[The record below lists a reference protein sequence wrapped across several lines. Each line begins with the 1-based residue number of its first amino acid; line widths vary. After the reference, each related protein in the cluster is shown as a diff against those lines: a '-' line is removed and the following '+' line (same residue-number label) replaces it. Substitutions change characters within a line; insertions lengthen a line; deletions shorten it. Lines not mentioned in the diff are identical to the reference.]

1 MVICIYFGSCKQ
13 IMMNSQQS
21 VCVLKNNCITCL
33 SSSIINFIISSYIT
47 DIFLEFLKFT
57 PRLWFFF
64 RLQRILSTI
73 HGHSRR
79 DIKICACV
87 QTRGFLYQIY
97 NGRQIQTVY
106 FATSCCVGFLF
117 LNKHTLKYSYALF
130 VY

>member
-1 MVICIYFGSCKQ
+1 MRKLY
-13 IMMNSQQS
+13 
-21 VCVLKNNCITCL
+21 L
-33 SSSIINFIISSYIT
+33 S
-47 DIFLEFLKFT
+47 
-57 PRLWFFF
+57 
-64 RLQRILSTI
+64 

-87 QTRGFLYQIY
+87 QMRGFLYQIH

-106 FATSCCVGFLF
+106 FATSCCVGILF